1 MPNLDVATGL
11 NYHYKH
17 SKYSVGISIPL
28 IQKLASFLAM
38 AIIRTLLFSMK
49 GLLRCFFITGGCFER
64 EMS

>member
-11 NYHYKH
+11 NYRYKH

-49 GLLRCFFITGGCFER
+49 GLLRCFLITGGCFER

>member
-11 NYHYKH
+11 NYRYKH
-17 SKYSVGISIPL
+17 SNSVGISIPL

-49 GLLRCFFITGGCFER
+49 GLLRCFLIIGGCFER
-64 EMS
+64 EMN